1 MFLKGSILDFSPA
14 DFEKAWRV
22 SAYGGFV
29 FGQAVAKRMVTRE
42 AGTIIFSG
50 ATASLRGNAM
60 SYGFSAPKFALRS
73 VFQSMAREL
82 GPRGIHVAHVILDGV
97 IRGNKYADPGGD
109 AHMDPK
115 DLAEIYLSLH
125 RQPRST
131 WTHELDVRPWC
142 EKF

>member
-1 MFLKGSILDFSPA
+1 
-14 DFEKAWRV
+14 
-22 SAYGGFV
+22 
-29 FGQAVAKRMVTRE
+29 
-42 AGTIIFSG
+42 
-50 ATASLRGNAM
+50 M

-73 VFQSMAREL
+73 VSHSMAREL

-97 IRGNKYADPGGD
+97 ICGHKYADPGGD

-115 DLAEIYLSLH
+115 DLAEIYMSLH